1 MYLLSICIPTYNR
14 ASLLRVT
21 LENLYGQLNDQGFL
35 NCVEIVVS
43 DNAST
48 DNTSAVV
55 DGFRDRLNISYS
67 KNKENLGYE
76 VNFSRALS
84 LSSGRFYTYLA
95 DDDALIIETLVEII
109 KFMDA
114 NEAVSAVYAPWR
126 IINLANSSD
135 HGLFYQVDD
144 LKLFKKGS
152 SVDLLSYLLDRHV
165 FPEICVYRR
174 SAVSVRF
181 PMEKIACW
189 AFSHIGIA
197 IEKGDVVFWPNEYY
211 ISIIQHFS
219 DESRSHAGN
228 WEVMNSWDSYR
239 GGLEWLLHRARS
251 KMNEPASD
259 FLIRIDKFIAARMS
273 VGLRLR
279 LQSGTGSAVE
289 NYYLACRII
298 GLSGTCGFSI
308 DDLRMMA
315 VLEYIAKLPSRHGL
329 DTPLIVLGDYDETV
343 LCELLRLCE
352 SGVLIVPASE
362 DLFLLKPSV
371 VLYGTGKISPDIM
384 IELSDRNMVFVLD
397 DDVEKIFC

>member
-1 MYLLSICIPTYNR
+1 
-14 ASLLRVT
+14 
-21 LENLYGQLNDQGFL
+21 
-35 NCVEIVVS
+35 
-43 DNAST
+43 
-48 DNTSAVV
+48 
-55 DGFRDRLNISYS
+55 
-67 KNKENLGYE
+67 
-76 VNFSRALS
+76 
-84 LSSGRFYTYLA
+84 
-95 DDDALIIETLVEII
+95 
-109 KFMDA
+109 
-114 NEAVSAVYAPWR
+114 
-126 IINLANSSD
+126 
-135 HGLFYQVDD
+135 
-144 LKLFKKGS
+144 
-152 SVDLLSYLLDRHV
+152 
-165 FPEICVYRR
+165 
-174 SAVSVRF
+174 
-181 PMEKIACW
+181 
-189 AFSHIGIA
+189 
-197 IEKGDVVFWPNEYY
+197 
-211 ISIIQHFS
+211 
-219 DESRSHAGN
+219 
-228 WEVMNSWDSYR
+228 
-239 GGLEWLLHRARS
+239 
-251 KMNEPASD
+251 MNEPASD